1 MANLLWFCG
10 PLNEKARAANIYSR
24 LMRRLAFLGD
34 GKDDKVS
41 KTRLAE
47 AYRKSEPSLFI
58 LGGAPGDE
66 PISFTPLRAVKDE
79 AHGNLLS
86 LLSGK
91 TIFGDDREKVPRGS
105 FGFYQSAIARLLT
118 NLKEVEKP
126 YRRLLGGKMDAE
138 EKKQAV
144 RDRLARFDFR
154 KRLVQDEVKEK
165 NDLDTNLQRLHLSTE
180 FIGPAKKSLMNAYKD
195 VEEQVKTGV
204 TVSWEDLMSTL
215 SQVVFVHGSEPMV
228 ALQGADLI
236 HNALEKLESD
246 SGVKVDRGLLLHD
259 AKGMKESI
267 EGLAEGYTLLKDGGV
282 DFDDPAVIKLQVLAE
297 KADAFWSQFEDI
309 LGKPVLDNLRKRFHD
324 YTAKERN
331 VAVIGYTE
339 AVLLLIKYQ
348 TELEALAA
356 EWADISREE
365 YDQLGADHPTMTAF
379 MKKLYT
385 DAIHTTQEWLYKV
398 QRSYQFVSLD
408 RANLMYVDMIQDSGT
423 DGITHTNEIPVFDIH
438 KPNPFGSMV
447 DIRLTKVRFYLD
459 GAKSDSHF
467 LDLTLKH
474 QDKEKILNKQ
484 DERFDF
490 VHDPIITKFRYN
502 IDNPRVMGPGTTD
515 GDVGSVGEDRY
526 ARVEPFT
533 QWTFQVTTDN
543 NPGLN
548 LGKVRKAYF
557 MFWFTY
563 YETMSRQ

>member
-1 MANLLWFCG
+1 MLLDMANLLCFCG

-66 PISFTPLRAVKDE
+66 PISFTLLRAVKDE

-138 EKKQAV
+138 ENKQAV

-215 SQVVFVHGSEPMV
+215 SQVVFVHGSELMV

-259 AKGMKESI
+259 AKDMKESI
-267 EGLAEGYTLLKDGGV
+267 EGLAEG
-282 DFDDPAVIKLQVLAE
+282 Q
-297 KADAFWSQFEDI
+297 SS
-309 LGKPVLDNLRKRFHD
+309 KP
-324 YTAKERN
+324 E
-331 VAVIGYTE
+331 
-339 AVLLLIKYQ
+339 
-348 TELEALAA
+348 LAA

-365 YDQLGADHPTMTAF
+365 YDQLGADHPNMTAF

-408 RANLMYVDMIQDSGT
+408 RANLVREQMEGFKFATFNSTTLISVDSTLITSGM

-438 KPNPFGSMV
+438 KPNLFGSMV

-474 QDKEKILNKQ
+474 QDKEKVLNKQ

>member
-34 GKDDKVS
+34 GMDDEVS

-66 PISFTPLRAVKDE
+66 PISFTLLRAVKDE

-86 LLSGK
+86 LLSRK
-91 TIFGDDREKVPRGS
+91 IIFGDDREKVPRGS
-105 FGFYQSAIARLLT
+105 FGFYQSAIARSLT
-118 NLKEVEKP
+118 NLKEIEKP

-144 RDRLARFDFR
+144 RGRLARFDFR
-154 KRLVQDEVKEK
+154 KRPVQDEVKEK

-246 SGVKVDRGLLLHD
+246 CGVKVDRGLLLHD
-259 AKGMKESI
+259 AKDMKESI

-282 DFDDPAVIKLQVLAE
+282 DFDDPAVTKLQVLAE

-309 LGKPVLDNLRKRFHD
+309 LGKP
-324 YTAKERN
+324 
-331 VAVIGYTE
+331 
-339 AVLLLIKYQ
+339 

-398 QRSYQFVSLD
+398 QRSYQFVNLD
-408 RANLMYVDMIQDSGT
+408 RANLMYVDMIQDSGM

-474 QDKEKILNKQ
+474 QGKEKILNKQ
-484 DERFDF
+484 GERFDF

>member
-1 MANLLWFCG
+1 MLLDMANLLCFCG

-58 LGGAPGDE
+58 LSGAPGDE
-66 PISFTPLRAVKDE
+66 PISFTLLRAVKDE

-91 TIFGDDREKVPRGS
+91 TIFSDDREKVPRGS

-180 FIGPAKKSLMNAYKD
+180 FIGPAKKSLMNADKD

-204 TVSWEDLMSTL
+204 TVSWKDLMSTL

-259 AKGMKESI
+259 AKDMKESI
-267 EGLAEGYTLLKDGGV
+267 EGLAEGYMLLKDGGV
-282 DFDDPAVIKLQVLAE
+282 DFDDPAVTKLQVLAE

-324 YTAKERN
+324 YIGKSYVGGKKRCSCFVCLTITEAKERN

-348 TELEALAA
+348 TELEA
-356 EWADISREE
+356 
-365 YDQLGADHPTMTAF
+365 
-379 MKKLYT
+379 
-385 DAIHTTQEWLYKV
+385 
-398 QRSYQFVSLD
+398 
-408 RANLMYVDMIQDSGT
+408 RA
-423 DGITHTNEIPVFDIH
+423 
-438 KPNPFGSMV
+438 
-447 DIRLTKVRFYLD
+447 RR
-459 GAKSDSHF
+459 
-467 LDLTLKH
+467 
-474 QDKEKILNKQ
+474 
-484 DERFDF
+484 
-490 VHDPIITKFRYN
+490 
-502 IDNPRVMGPGTTD
+502 
-515 GDVGSVGEDRY
+515 
-526 ARVEPFT
+526 
-533 QWTFQVTTDN
+533 
-543 NPGLN
+543 
-548 LGKVRKAYF
+548 
-557 MFWFTY
+557 
-563 YETMSRQ
+563 